1 MDQDHLPGKVVY
13 GQLAFVNKR
22 FQSLALKSE
31 VLRTINASYMSKN
44 SFKSLKQLTMPIQI
58 LCQFSLHQDVV
69 KAIKVTKNLK
79 SLVFKNDWFDT
90 YDDGI
95 AKVQRGQTIYDMG
108 IIQALKKS
116 KSKLEHLSL
125 TGYYVEPVLMIELAK
140 VKTLK
145 TFRISDARRV
155 VITPEVVNTFAKSE
169 NQLESIEFDD
179 TNGEYYDPD
188 FSFDDGN
195 DTDELN
201 EALNNLLEKKSK
213 TLKSLKYITWDGYCD
228 SEVPLTNLELCL
240 NLEEFCGQLQ
250 HHDLEVLAKLPKL
263 QKLRLNNLDEPKYLF
278 IYLNLHSLRYLALK
292 GCDDKATKNI
302 CQEIPKQQFPALER
316 LFINDPPKL
325 NEKFFSSLTSN
336 APKLRSI
343 QLNESQCPV
352 SDQFMY
358 NFCKNS
364 DIFVSFSSKD
374 FEDFLLELDLIVF
387 GKYNRMKRI
396 FESWS
401 LDNPDYCK

>member
-1 MDQDHLPGKVVY
+1 MNQNTFDLMISKIESFTKEIFSPNSEEKFQIKLMETLEQAMEMGKSLKMSPKVSRPGKKPKLDQSLRKLELPNELWTKIIKYLPGKVVY

-95 AKVQRGQTIYDMG
+95 AEVQRGQTIYDMG

-145 TFRISDARRV
+145 IFQISDARRV

-213 TLKSLKYITWDGYCD
+213 TLKSLKYITWD
-228 SEVPLTNLELCL
+228 
-240 NLEEFCGQLQ
+240 
-250 HHDLEVLAKLPKL
+250 
-263 QKLRLNNLDEPKYLF
+263 
-278 IYLNLHSLRYLALK
+278 
-292 GCDDKATKNI
+292 
-302 CQEIPKQQFPALER
+302 
-316 LFINDPPKL
+316 
-325 NEKFFSSLTSN
+325 
-336 APKLRSI
+336 
-343 QLNESQCPV
+343 
-352 SDQFMY
+352 
-358 NFCKNS
+358 
-364 DIFVSFSSKD
+364 
-374 FEDFLLELDLIVF
+374 
-387 GKYNRMKRI
+387 
-396 FESWS
+396 
-401 LDNPDYCK
+401 